1 MGKKVLIISYYWPPA
16 GGPGVQRWLKF
27 VKYFPENNIEP
38 VLFIPKNVNYP
49 ILDYSL
55 SQEVNKN
62 IKIIRHPIF
71 EFSSLFRNNKRLNLL
86 RSGNISTGKKQSLF
100 ERILFFLR
108 GNFVFPDM
116 KLFWRKTSVNFLEKY
131 LLKNQI
137 QTIVTTGPPHS
148 VHLIGLDLK
157 EKLNI
162 KWIADFRETRGLI

>member
-100 ERILFFLR
+100 DRD
-108 GNFVFPDM
+108 NQ
-116 KLFWRKTSVNFLEKY
+116 KL
-131 LLKNQI
+131 LLYN
-137 QTIVTTGPPHS
+137 
-148 VHLIGLDLK
+148 L
-157 EKLNI
+157 
-162 KWIADFRETRGLI
+162 